1 MISPCSRKV
10 IQFSTFAGALLMA
23 IVAHAVPIIDTID
36 QNVYVGWFSSYEY
49 THDLTEVNDDPFT
62 LGTAE
67 SGSIAVSFSDDGD
80 RFWEVILI
88 QIDQF
93 DLDTGGIIF
102 SATSFYNELE
112 VNALAQINE
121 TGLLDITIRSLAGDF
136 YVGQSVL
143 TVETASMPEPTI
155 LGIAGLGLLLLGM
168 GAARRIR
175 TVKVKQAKIALH

>member
-1 MISPCSRKV
+1 MIHSCLRKV
-10 IQFSTFAGALLMA
+10 VQFSTFAGALLMA
-23 IVAHAVPIIDTID
+23 TVAHAVPIIDTIH

-49 THDLTEVNDDPFT
+49 THDLTEVNDEPFT

-93 DLDTGGIIF
+93 DFDTGGIIF
-102 SATSFYNELE
+102 SASSFYNELE
-112 VNALAQINE
+112 VNALAQINS
-121 TGLLDITIRSLAGDF
+121 TGMLDITIRSLAGDF

-143 TVETASMPEPTI
+143 TIETASMPEPGI
-155 LGIAGLGLLLLGM
+155 LGIASLGLLGI
-168 GAARRIR
+168 GAACRIR
-175 TVKVKQAKIALH
+175 KAKIKQAKIALH